1 MTTQAPLIL
10 TLALDEA
17 AFLFFNQLRQEHF
30 PAERNYLKA
39 HLTLFHHLPGAEQ
52 STITKHL
59 EQVSQDQPPLSLA
72 VSEVR
77 SIGSGV
83 AYRLV
88 SQELQD
94 LHHRLSWEWQAWLTP
109 QDQQTLWPHVTVQN
123 KVSKQKAQALYQ
135 QLSNAFEPFTATGIG
150 LQLWE
155 YQGGPWELLA
165 VFDFR

>member
-1 MTTQAPLIL
+1 MTTEAPLIL

-17 AFLFFNQLRQEHF
+17 AFHFFNQLRQEHF

-52 STITKHL
+52 STITQYL
-59 EQVSQDQPPLSLA
+59 TEVSQDQPPLSLA

-77 SIGSGV
+77 SLGSGV

-94 LHHRLSWEWQAWLTP
+94 LHRRLSEKWQAWLTP

-123 KVSKQKAQALYQ
+123 KVSKQEAQALYQ
-135 QLSNAFEPFTATGIG
+135 QLNNAFEPFTATGTG

-155 YQGGPWELLA
+155 YQAGPWELLE
-165 VFDFR
+165 VFDFS

>member
-1 MTTQAPLIL
+1 MTTDTPLIL

-17 AFLFFNQLRQEHF
+17 SFRFFNQLRQEHF

-39 HLTLFHHLPGAEQ
+39 HLTLFHHLPGAERN
-52 STITKHL
+52 TITKYL
-59 EQVSQDQPPLSLA
+59 TEVSQSQSPLSLA

-88 SQELQD
+88 SQELQG
-94 LHHRLSWEWQAWLTP
+94 LHRRLSRSWQAWLTP

-123 KVSKQKAQALYQ
+123 KVSKQEAQDIYQ
-135 QLSNAFEPFTATGIG
+135 QLSDAFEPFTATGTG

-155 YQGGPWELLA
+155 YQNGPWELLE
-165 VFDFR
+165 VFDFY

>member
-10 TLALDEA
+10 TLALDED
-17 AFLFFNQLRQEHF
+17 AFLFFNELRQEHF

-39 HLTLFHHLPGAEQ
+39 HLTLFHHLPGAERNA
-52 STITKHL
+52 ITKYL
-59 EQVSQDQPPLSLA
+59 TEVSQRQPPLLLD

-77 SIGSGV
+77 SLGSGV

-94 LHHRLSWEWQAWLTP
+94 LHRRLSLEWQDWLTP

-123 KVSKQKAQALYQ
+123 KVSKQEAQNLHQ
-135 QLSNAFEPFTATGIG
+135 QLSATFHPFTATGTG

-155 YQGGPWELLA
+155 YQNGPWELLEI
-165 VFDFR
+165 FDF

>member
-1 MTTQAPLIL
+1 MTTEAPLIL

-17 AFLFFNQLRQEHF
+17 AFLFFDQLRQEHF

-52 STITKHL
+52 STITKYL
-59 EQVSQDQPPLSLA
+59 AEVSQNQSPLSLA

-77 SIGSGV
+77 SLGSGV

-94 LHHRLSWEWQAWLTP
+94 LHRRLSSEWQAWLTP

-123 KVSKQKAQALYQ
+123 KVSQQEAQEVYQ
-135 QLSNAFEPFTATGIG
+135 QLSATFQPFTATGTG

-155 YQGGPWELLA
+155 YQNGPWELLK
-165 VFDFR
+165 VFLFS